1 MIYKFYLLSILLFFN
16 IVNTAYADNSAYG
29 DLVSEHVYHLTKGDI
44 HFATTSNKIYKQP
57 NEYMFVI
64 ESNTSGIFK
73 IKKDHRIEVSRYESK
88 SINPSYYKFY
98 RNKKDKLEII
108 ETFFN
113 KDSSVIMTT
122 HTINNVTKNIEH
134 EKMRHIQDRLSVQI
148 DYQKKLNEG
157 KYSQDYRIIDKG
169 RLREYQFRHV
179 GEEEI
184 ETIFGKTNAVVIHKL
199 IKNNKRN
206 TLTWYAIDYGFIP
219 VKIEQ
224 YRKNSLKFTVTLE
237 EVKK

>member
-1 MIYKFYLLSILLFFN
+1 M
-16 IVNTAYADNSAYG
+16 
-29 DLVSEHVYHLTKGDI
+29 
-44 HFATTSNKIYKQP
+44 
-57 NEYMFVI
+57 I

-134 EKMRHIQDRLSVQI
+134 EKMNIFKI
-148 DYQKKLNEG
+148 DYLYKLITKKLNEG

-184 ETIFGKTNAVVIHKL
+184 ETIFGKTNTVVIHKL

-224 YRKNSLKFTVTLE
+224 YRKNTLKFTVTLE

>member
-1 MIYKFYLLSILLFFN
+1 MIYKFYLLSTLLFFN
-16 IVNTAYADNSAYG
+16 IINTAYLIIARMEILFQSMYTPF
-29 DLVSEHVYHLTKGDI
+29 TKGDI
-44 HFATTSNKIYKQP
+44 HFATTSNKIFKKP
-57 NEYMFVI
+57 NEYIFVI

-73 IKKDHRIEVSRYESK
+73 IKKDHRIEVSKYESK
-88 SINPSYYKFY
+88 NINPSYYKFY

-169 RLREYQFRHV
+169 RLREYQFRHL
-179 GEEEI
+179 ERR
-184 ETIFGKTNAVVIHKL
+184 KL
-199 IKNNKRN
+199 R
-206 TLTWYAIDYGFIP
+206 LFL
-219 VKIEQ
+219 VKQI
-224 YRKNSLKFTVTLE
+224 LL
-237 EVKK
+237 